1 MNFLSLFVLI
11 PLVMLVGLWLARDV
25 KGVRGVMVA
34 GSTALL
40 LLAVYLTITF
50 LGDRAAGATDEMLY
64 TTSFN
69 WIEPLHIKYSVGVDG
84 ISVAMLLL
92 SAVIVFT
99 GTFASW
105 QLKPLTKEYFL
116 WFTLLSLGV
125 FGFFISVDM
134 FAMFMF
140 YEVALIPMYLLIG
153 VWGSGKKEYA
163 AMKLTLML
171 MGGSA
176 FLMCGIFGIFYGAG
190 GNTMNIVEIANHTG
204 GAHAIDFTQQ
214 CIWFPLTFI
223 GFGVLGAL
231 FPFHTWSPDGH
242 ASAPTAV
249 SMLHAGVLMKLGGY
263 GCFRIAMYLMP
274 DAANELGWIFLILT
288 GISVVYGA
296 LSACVQTDLKYI
308 NAYSS
313 VSHCG
318 LVLFAILML
327 NETSC
332 TGAVLQMLSHGLMT
346 ALFFAL
352 IGMIYGRTHTR
363 DIRELNGLMRI
374 MPFLS
379 VGYIVAGLANLGLPG
394 FSGFIAEMTIFVGS
408 FQNADTFHRVLTIA
422 ACTSIV
428 VTAVYILRVVGK
440 ILYGTCT
447 NEHHLALTDATWD
460 ERFSVI
466 CLILAVAGLGM
477 APFWVSDMIS
487 TGVAPIIDHIHS
499 ASVTVS
505 GCNPFL

>member
-1 MNFLSLFVLI
+1 MNILSLFPAV
-11 PLVMLVGLWLARDV
+11 PLVMMLGLWLSKSTRQIHA
-25 KGVRGVMVA
+25 VMVA
-34 GSTALL
+34 GSSLL
-40 LLAVYLTITF
+40 VALAVVLVVQYLG
-50 LGDRAAGATDEMLY
+50 LRGAGETAPMLFTASHVWY
-64 TTSFN
+64 A
-69 WIEPLHIKYSVGVDG
+69 PLNIHYAVGVDG

-105 QLKPLTKEYFL
+105 QMTTDIKAYFL
-116 WFTLLSLGV
+116 WFCLLSVGV
-125 FGFFISVDM
+125 FGFFVSVDL
-134 FAMFMF
+134 FTMFMF

-153 VWGSGKKEYA
+153 VWGSGRKEYA

-176 FLMCGIFGIFYGAG
+176 LLLIGILGIYFGAG
-190 GNTMNIVEIANHTG
+190 ATTMNIQEIAALHN
-204 GAHAIDFTQQ
+204 IPLSLQR
-214 CIWFPLTFI
+214 IWFPLVFV

-263 GCFRIAMYLMP
+263 GCFRIAMYLLP
-274 DAANELGWIFLILT
+274 DAAQELSWIFIVLT
-288 GISVVYGA
+288 TVSVVYGA
-296 LSACVQTDLKYI
+296 FAACVQTDLKYI

-318 LVLFAILML
+318 LVLFAVLMM
-327 NETSC
+327 NTAAG

-363 DIRELNGLMRI
+363 DIRQLGGLMKV
-374 MPFLS
+374 MPFLA
-379 VGYIVAGLANLGLPG
+379 VGYVIAGLANLGLPG
-394 FSGFIAEMTIFVGS
+394 LSGFVAEMTIFNGA
-408 FQNADTFHRVLTIA
+408 FMHPDTFHRVVTVI

-428 VTAVYILRVVGK
+428 ITAVYILRVVGK
-440 ILYGTCT
+440 ILYGTC
-447 NEHHLALTDATWD
+447 NNPEHLKLSDATWD
-460 ERFSVI
+460 ERLSVI
-466 CLILAVAGLGM
+466 CLVAAIAGMGLAPL
-477 APFWVSDMIS
+477 WVSDMIRGS
-487 TGVAPIIDHIHS
+487 VSEIIAHILS
-499 ASVTVS
+499 
-505 GCNPFL
+505 

>member
-1 MNFLSLFVLI
+1 
-11 PLVMLVGLWLARDV
+11 MLLALWLV
-25 KGVRGVMVA
+25 KGQNGIRAVMAV

-40 LLAVYLTITF
+40 GLSVYLTVQF
-50 LGDRAAGATDEMLY
+50 LLDRAAGADAEMLY
-64 TTSFN
+64 TASFV
-69 WIEPLHIKYSVGVDG
+69 WFEPLHIYYSVGVDG

-92 SAVIVFT
+92 SGIIVFT
-99 GTFASW
+99 GTFVSW
-105 QLKPLTKEYFL
+105 DMCKEYFL

-125 FGFFISVDM
+125 FGFFISIDM
-134 FAMFMF
+134 FTMFMF

-153 VWGSGKKEYA
+153 VWGTGKKEYS

-176 FLMCGIFGIFYGAG
+176 FLMCGIFGIFFGAG
-190 GNTMNIVEIANHTG
+190 GQTMNLTEIAHQLN
-204 GAHAIDFTQQ
+204 GAHAIELGQQ
-214 CIWFPLTFI
+214 YIWFPMTFI

-274 DAANELGWIFLILT
+274 QAANDLAWIFLILT

-296 LSACVQTDLKYI
+296 FSACVQTDLKYI

-313 VSHCG
+313 VSHCC
-318 LVLFAILML
+318 LVLFALLML
-327 NETSC
+327 NQTAA
-332 TGAVLQMLSHGLMT
+332 TGAVIQMLSHGLMT

-374 MPFLS
+374 MPFLA
-379 VGYIVAGLANLGLPG
+379 VCYVIAGLGNLGLPG
-394 FSGFIAEMTIFVGS
+394 LSGFVAEMTVFVGA
-408 FQNADTFHRVLTIA
+408 FQHADTFHRVLTIL
-422 ACTSIV
+422 ACSSIV
-428 VTAVYILRVVGK
+428 TTAVYILRMVGK
-440 ILYGTCT
+440 ILFGTCT
-447 NEHHLALTDATWD
+447 DEHHLQLTDAKPI
-460 ERFSVI
+460 ERFPVI
-466 CLILAVAGLGM
+466 VLICCIAGIGL
-477 APFWVSDMIS
+477 APFFVS
-487 TGVAPIIDHIHS
+487 HL
-499 ASVTVS
+499 VS
-505 GCNPFL
+505 GGVEPIVNHLMQVAAQ

>member
-11 PLVMLVGLWLARDV
+11 PLLMLAGLWLS
-25 KGVRGVMVA
+25 KGIKAIRGVMVA

-40 LLAVYLTITF
+40 VLSVVLTGMYLSERSGGNT
-50 LGDRAAGATDEMLY
+50 AEMLFRADAVWY
-64 TTSFN
+64 A
-69 WIEPLHIKYSVGVDG
+69 PLHIAYSVGVDG

-105 QLKPLTKEYFL
+105 QMKVQTKEYFL
-116 WFTLLSLGV
+116 WFTLLSMGV
-125 FGFFISVDM
+125 FGFFICIDL
-134 FAMFMF
+134 FTMFMF
-140 YEVALIPMYLLIG
+140 YEIALIPMYLLIG
-153 VWGSGKKEYA
+153 VWGSGRKEYS

-176 FLMCGIFGIFYGAG
+176 FLLIGILGIYFGSGAS
-190 GNTMNIVEIANHTG
+190 TMNLLEIAALHN
-204 GAHAIDFTQQ
+204 IPFEQQ
-214 CIWFPLTFI
+214 CIWFPLTFL

-274 DAANELGWIFLILT
+274 EAAQELGWIFLVLT

-296 LSACVQTDLKYI
+296 FSACVQTDLKYI

-318 LVLFAILML
+318 LVLFAILMM
-327 NETSC
+327 NRTAC

-363 DIRELNGLMRI
+363 DVRELSGLMKI
-374 MPFLS
+374 MPFLAVS
-379 VGYIVAGLANLGLPG
+379 YVIAGLANLGLPG
-394 FSGFIAEMTIFVGS
+394 LSGFIAEMTIFNGA
-408 FQNADTFHRVLTIA
+408 FQHPDTFHRAWTVI

-428 VTAVYILRVVGK
+428 ITAVYILRLVGK

-447 NEHHLALTDATWD
+447 NKHHLTLTDATWD
-460 ERFSVI
+460 ERTAVI
-466 CLILAVAGLGM
+466 ILIACVAGLGL
-477 APFWVSDMIS
+477 APLWISNMI
-487 TGVAPIIDHIHS
+487 GD
-499 ASVTVS
+499 SVLPVVNLLATH
-505 GCNPFL
+505 

>member
-1 MNFLSLFVLI
+1 
-11 PLVMLVGLWLARDV
+11 MLLGLWLS
-25 KGVRGVMVA
+25 KGIKAIRGVMVVGA
-34 GSTALL
+34 SALVVC
-40 LLAVYLTITF
+40 AVALVIMYLN
-50 LGDRAAGATDEMLY
+50 DRAAGAEGEMLY
-64 TTSFN
+64 TASFT
-69 WIEPLHIKYSVGVDG
+69 WFEPLHIKYSVGVDG

-92 SAVIVFT
+92 SAIIVFT

-105 QLKPLTKEYFL
+105 KLKPLTKEYFL
-116 WFTLLSLGV
+116 WFTLLSTGV
-125 FGFFISVDM
+125 FGFFISIDL
-134 FAMFMF
+134 FTMFMF
-140 YEVALIPMYLLIG
+140 YEIALIPMYLLIG
-153 VWGSGKKEYA
+153 VWGSGHKEYS

-176 FLMCGIFGIFYGAG
+176 LLMCGIFGIFYGAG
-190 GNTMNIVEIANHTG
+190 GQTFDILEIANHTG
-204 GAHAIDFTQQ
+204 GAHEISLGQQ
-214 CIWFPLTFI
+214 YIWFPLTFV

-274 DAANELGWIFLILT
+274 EAANELGWIFLLLT

-296 LSACVQTDLKYI
+296 FSACVQTDLKYI

-318 LVLFAILML
+318 LVLFAILMI
-327 NETSC
+327 NKTAV

-363 DIRELNGLMRI
+363 DTRELNGLMRI
-374 MPFLS
+374 MPFLA
-379 VGYIVAGLANLGLPG
+379 VCYVIAGLANLGLPG

-408 FQNADTFHRVLTIA
+408 FEHADTFRRVLTIVA
-422 ACTSIV
+422 TTSIV
-428 VTAVYILRVVGK
+428 ITAVYILRLVGK

-447 NEHHLALTDATWD
+447 NPEHLKLTDATWD
-460 ERFSVI
+460 ERFAVI
-466 CLILAVAGLGM
+466 TLVVCVAGLGI
-477 APFWVSDMIS
+477 APLWVSELIGDSVGPIVQHISSVSSFMI
-487 TGVAPIIDHIHS
+487 P
-499 ASVTVS
+499 
-505 GCNPFL
+505 